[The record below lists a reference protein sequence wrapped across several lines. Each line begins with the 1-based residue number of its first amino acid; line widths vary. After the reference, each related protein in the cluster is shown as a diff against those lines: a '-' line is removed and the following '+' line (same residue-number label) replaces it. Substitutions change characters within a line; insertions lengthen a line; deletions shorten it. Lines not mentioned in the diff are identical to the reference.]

1 MNQEFVKQN
10 LENLIGSHEAVYI
23 ESGDNGLEV
32 TTARKGVT
40 KKHERNNLLEAPE
53 LLIPKTIFK
62 YLADEGSSLFRSNE
76 PCACSGKYSRAEG
89 RWRAV
94 YHPRENGYL
103 IVISEDLTK

>member
-1 MNQEFVKQN
+1 MNQEFVKKN
-10 LENLIGSHEAVYI
+10 VENLIDSHEAVYI
-23 ESGDNGLEV
+23 ESGGNSLEI
-32 TTARKGVT
+32 TTVREGVT
-40 KKHERNNLLEAPE
+40 KKHERNNLREDPE

-62 YLADEGSSLFRSNE
+62 ALADDGRSLFRSDE
-76 PCACSGKYSRAEG
+76 PCACSGKYSRSEG